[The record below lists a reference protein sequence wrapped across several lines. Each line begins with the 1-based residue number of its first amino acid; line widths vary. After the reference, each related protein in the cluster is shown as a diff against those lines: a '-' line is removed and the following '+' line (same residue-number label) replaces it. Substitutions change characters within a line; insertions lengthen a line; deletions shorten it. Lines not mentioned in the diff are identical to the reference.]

1 MTGKLLSTIHESDSQ
16 QHLCEF
22 IIKQNETF
30 YQKVF
35 DIKVDFSGFKS
46 KLMESDLSPSEHLF
60 MINSESLDNEIL
72 NDAFEKMFCF
82 ECNPFKELK
91 EVNEKRNGDY
101 LFCLS
106 RKSVYDFGN
115 NFVIFRERKLLE
127 MFNKFYHNST
137 LFEAMDKKIV
147 VCQGTNI
154 YKKGENEI
162 VHPFIGHNDNKSLYF
177 YGGVGASI
185 FNKYLG
191 NFYNSKTWIIQ

>member
-115 NFVIFRERKLLE
+115 NFVYFGRE
-127 MFNKFYHNST
+127 NSWKC
-137 LFEAMDKKIV
+137 LI
-147 VCQGTNI
+147 N
-154 YKKGENEI
+154 
-162 VHPFIGHNDNKSLYF
+162 FITIPLCLRLWTKR
-177 YGGVGASI
+177 
-185 FNKYLG
+185 
-191 NFYNSKTWIIQ
+191 